1 MEESCNRNRRGH
13 QQAEPACSFFSD
25 DAAQTE
31 IDTGRQ
37 SDGEDRTNKLPRRKT
52 EKDRFAVRTDFFWNF
67 DFDMDYLLSY
77 EIDMEKR
84 AARKGQRA
92 FVVSM

>member
-1 MEESCNRNRRGH
+1 VISSAAGAISCASGSGC
-13 QQAEPACSFFSD
+13 CSTSAK
-25 DAAQTE
+25 DAF
-31 IDTGRQ
+31 
-37 SDGEDRTNKLPRRKT
+37 P
-52 EKDRFAVRTDFFWNF
+52 VRTDFFWNF

-92 FVVSM
+92 FDVSM